1 MNYLLALIIVISSW
15 LTFSVLNELQSAK
28 YGGGCCKSGTC
39 GTGFIAEGLW
49 FLNLGVALIFT
60 LYILYR
66 TYYGYGGRMPRE
78 MRMAFG
84 D

>member
-1 MNYLLALIIVISSW
+1 MNVLLALVVTICAW
-15 LTFSVLNELQSAK
+15 MTFSVLNELQDAK

-39 GTGFIAEGLW
+39 GTGFIAESLW
-49 FLNLGVALIFT
+49 WMNLVVALIFT

-66 TYYGYGGRMPRE
+66 TYNNYGGRMPRE